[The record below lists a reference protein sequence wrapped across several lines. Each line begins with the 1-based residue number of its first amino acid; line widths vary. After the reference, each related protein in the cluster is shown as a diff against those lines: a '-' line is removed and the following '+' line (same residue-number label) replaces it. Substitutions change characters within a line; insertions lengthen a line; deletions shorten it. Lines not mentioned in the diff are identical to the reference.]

1 MDVAKPRA
9 IVVSIATNGY
19 LKYWKKQVTS
29 LDEHVDAAFPWIVY
43 IFTDEVNEAQVHAK
57 TLKNLEVRT
66 VETPNYKWPEATLI
80 RYRLISSLKPEISAQ
95 DLVIYLDADMVVVSS
110 LEVSEFLQTF
120 DGQVC
125 LVRHPG
131 FFRPRG
137 LSLLQL
143 YLLRPKLFLGDILTI
158 FEFGGLGAWETR
170 INSNAYV
177 RRSKRQS
184 YYCGGIWWGPGKQI
198 IEMSETL
205 SERIKEDQLRGLIA
219 KWHDESHLNWWAST
233 NPHLVGSTGYCYAP
247 GYPWLSSLTPK
258 VIAVEKEK
266 VSR

>member
-9 IVVSIATNGY
+9 VVVSIATNGY

-29 LDEHVDAAFPWIVY
+29 LDEHVDAALPWIVY
-43 IFTDEVNEAQVHAK
+43 IFTDEVHEAQEHAK

-66 VETPNYKWPEATLI
+66 VETPTYKWPEATLI
-80 RYRLISSLKPEISAQ
+80 RYHLISGLKPEIAAQ

-110 LEVSEFLQTF
+110 LKVSEFLQTF
-120 DGQVC
+120 NSQVC

-143 YLLRPKLFLGDILTI
+143 YLPRPKLLLGDIFTLLK
-158 FEFGGLGAWETR
+158 FGGLGTWETR
-170 INSNAYV
+170 ISSSAYV
-177 RRSKRQS
+177 RRSKRAS
-184 YYCGGIWWGPGKQI
+184 YYCGGIWWGPGEKI

-205 SERIKEDQLRGLIA
+205 SERIKADQVRGLIA

-233 NPHLVGSTGYCYAP
+233 NPHSVGSTEYCYAP
-247 GYPWLSSLTPK
+247 GYSWLSTLSPK
-258 VIAVEKEK
+258 VIAVEKGL
-266 VSR
+266 VVR